1 MDYNNLK
8 SPMEFINESRRPIEA
23 HKVSRTTKD
32 IKVYRTISSFNIPID
47 DSSHINAKPGTALL
61 CFEDEVFVK
70 TDGNYIKALFETKFL
85 EMNKK
90 LFEKIDL

>member
-1 MDYNNLK
+1 MDYKNII
-8 SPMEFINESRRPIEA
+8 SPMEFLNESRRPIEA

-47 DSSHINAKPGTALL
+47 DSSHLSAKPGTALI
-61 CFEDEVFVK
+61 CVENEVFVNH
-70 TDGNYIKALFETKFL
+70 DGNYLKALFETKFL
-85 EMNKK
+85 EINKK